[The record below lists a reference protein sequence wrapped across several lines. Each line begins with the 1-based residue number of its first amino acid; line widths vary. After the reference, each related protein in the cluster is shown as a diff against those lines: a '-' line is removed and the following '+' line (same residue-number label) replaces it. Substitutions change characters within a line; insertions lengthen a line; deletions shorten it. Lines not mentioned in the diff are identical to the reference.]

1 VARKKKGDFV
11 VFVFDDM
18 PYTGEVTATTKDQ
31 IEVYVSPQFRRG
43 GKAWRGG
50 EEYFVMAH
58 SAAKTVE
65 EFAGGGTPALSTVS
79 LLHMQGEALRKG
91 AGVKLPLMYLAF
103 SNETKERRLSF
114 RDGRTTYRHA
124 FNLKPPKS
132 FNRKGLERI
141 GQTLADYFQMEVRG
155 LNAGPSRF
163 VSRGGSAKEGYY
175 VTFFVDVKRT
185 NKKLKDLQKE
195 AKKQR
200 LPMFI
205 AL

>member
-1 VARKKKGDFV
+1 MTRKKKGDFV
-11 VFVFDDM
+11 AFVFDDM

-65 EFAGGGTPALSTVS
+65 EFAGRGVASTVS
-79 LLHMQGEALRKG
+79 LLRTEGRALRES
-91 AGVKLPLMYLAF
+91 AGVIDPLAYIAL
-103 SNETKERRLSF
+103 SNQTKKRTLSF
-114 RDGRTTYRHA
+114 REGRKTFRHSH
-124 FNLKPPKS
+124 NLKPPKS

-155 LNAGPSRF
+155 LNAGPAVFYSRTDIKERYFITF
-163 VSRGGSAKEGYY
+163 V
-175 VTFFVDVKRT
+175 VDVKRT